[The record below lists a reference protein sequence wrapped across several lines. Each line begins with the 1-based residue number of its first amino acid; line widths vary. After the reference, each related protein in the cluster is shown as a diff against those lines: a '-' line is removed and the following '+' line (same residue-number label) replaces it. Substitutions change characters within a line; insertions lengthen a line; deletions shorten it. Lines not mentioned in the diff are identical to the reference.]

1 MNRRTEDP
9 RVWIAFAHP
18 REGRALDEERGL
30 RLLELG
36 VGKVAAAVS
45 LCHALDEARPLRVV
59 LVGICGAYPGRHAG
73 GEQVLEVGDAC
84 VVRES
89 VFGDE
94 GLEDEDG
101 FHSLADLDLGS
112 DGPWPTDSATAQA
125 LADEFGLPLVRCAT
139 VSTCSGRD
147 ARSAAVSAR
156 TRADV
161 ETMESAAVAQVC
173 ARFEV
178 PLTEIRV
185 VSNYTGDREHAAWR
199 LGEAADRAQDLV
211 MEAWRA
217 GLLGEH
223 VELEGA

>member
-1 MNRRTEDP
+1 MGLHRPPQMAGLDPMTATES
-9 RVWIAFAHP
+9 
-18 REGRALDEERGL
+18 G
-30 RLLELG
+30 
-36 VGKVAAAVS
+36 
-45 LCHALDEARPLRVV
+45 ARK
-59 LVGICGAYPGRHAG
+59 
-73 GEQVLEVGDAC
+73 
-84 VVRES
+84 
-89 VFGDE
+89 
-94 GLEDEDG
+94 
-101 FHSLADLDLGS
+101 
-112 DGPWPTDSATAQA
+112 
-125 LADEFGLPLVRCAT
+125 
-139 VSTCSGRD
+139 
-147 ARSAAVSAR
+147 